1 MKERGMCGYEIW
13 GRWGSDIES
22 SVKRD
27 KESDGFNIVV
37 VSWWFGKRVCSG
49 TSCMNN
55 QVSIVENISKS
66 GGGKR
71 SWRGMRGSDSVVGI
85 VGR

>member
-1 MKERGMCGYEIW
+1 
-13 GRWGSDIES
+13 
-22 SVKRD
+22 
-27 KESDGFNIVV
+27 
-37 VSWWFGKRVCSG
+37 
-49 TSCMNN
+49 MNN

-85 VGR
+85 VGRQQDG